1 MKMFKKFLLSIIAIQ
16 VLVLVQL
23 SFVKYWDKGYFNT
36 FMNDELMVQDHS
48 NPVKLPLIVEA
59 TLLNS
64 KKEIL
69 TISIPSQLEKE
80 LQELVSSQLSNN
92 YLSLIYQHR
101 QHQVHTGACTMIE
114 NYAKKMLG
122 KQYVWGAT
130 GPHKFDCS
138 GFTQKVY
145 KTAGIKIPRNSRAQ
159 AKVGQYIKYENLQK
173 GDMVF
178 FDTNR
183 KKTGRVN
190 HVGIYL
196 EDGKF
201 IHASSGSKKVV
212 ITNFEKRQYYKSRFL
227 WGRRIIKKP
236 ELHSSL
242 QSSASKL
249 EKIQKS

>member
-1 MKMFKKFLLSIIAIQ
+1 MNLIKKTLLFVIAIQ
-16 VLVLVQL
+16 VLVLGQL
-23 SFVKYWDKGYFNT
+23 SFVKYLDEGYFTHLLKNGFLT
-36 FMNDELMVQDHS
+36 TYNNM
-48 NPVKLPLIVEA
+48 PVKLPLIWEA
-59 TLLNS
+59 SLLHEQ
-64 KKEIL
+64 KEIL
-69 TISIPSQLEKE
+69 TTSIPSQLENELKE
-80 LQELVSSQLSNN
+80 LISSQLSNN

-101 QHQVHTGACTMIE
+101 QHQEHTGACVLVE
-114 NYAKKMLG
+114 NYAKKLLG
-122 KQYVWGAT
+122 LKYVWGAT
-130 GPHKFDCS
+130 GPNKFDCS

-201 IHASSGSKKVV
+201 IHASSGSKKIV
-212 ITNFEKRQYYKSRFL
+212 ITNFEKRKYYKSRFL
-227 WGRRIIKKP
+227 WGRRIIKEP
-236 ELHSSL
+236 ELHTFSNNISPNL
-242 QSSASKL
+242 RKT
-249 EKIQKS
+249 EKT